1 MYIFGN
7 SVLINFL
14 ALFSSR
20 FVKVFGATIEEKKTK
35 LPMRKGIK
43 KIERSFKGKWA
54 AMNKSQIS

>member
-1 MYIFGN
+1 VYIFGN

-20 FVKVFGATIEEKKTK
+20 FIKVFGATIEEKKTK

-43 KIERSFKGKWA
+43 KIERSFKNSNILFKY
-54 AMNKSQIS
+54 I